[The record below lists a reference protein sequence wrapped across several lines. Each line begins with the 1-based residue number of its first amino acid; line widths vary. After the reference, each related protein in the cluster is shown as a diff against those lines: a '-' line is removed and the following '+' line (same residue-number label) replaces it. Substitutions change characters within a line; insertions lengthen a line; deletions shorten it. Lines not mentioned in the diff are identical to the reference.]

1 MNTLTPQVMFTI
13 YKPAKLTDI
22 FRIPFGIEMPLEDII
37 NNYPEFITEMNGED
51 ETSTLSFYYQ
61 KNPTNG
67 HYEFHDDQA
76 ELDVADILQMDLDVY
91 RDGESAGAKEL
102 RVTSEEV
109 NKNVQDLLSLLSYD
123 DDLLTITD
131 NFEEEPILTKKERKA
146 LKKERRAKIIE
157 NRENNAKQNTLICS

>member
-1 MNTLTPQVMFTI
+1 MNTLTTQVMFTI
-13 YKPAKLTDI
+13 YKPAKLTDV
-22 FRIPFGIEMPLEDII
+22 FRIPFGIEMPLEDIL
-37 NNYPEFITEMNGED
+37 NNYPELITEMNGED

-76 ELDVADILQMDLDVY
+76 ELDVADILKMDLDVY

-102 RVTSEEV
+102 RVTSEEANRSV
-109 NKNVQDLLSLLSYD
+109 HDLLSLLSND
-123 DDLLTITD
+123 DV
-131 NFEEEPILTKKERKA
+131 FEEEPILTKKERKA

-157 NRENNAKQNTLICS
+157 NRENDIKTHSLICS